1 MLETNCLATQHKTA
15 ISFGQGYKVVPPKRY
30 YFYLPCLIRRSGT
43 LGKKMQSLYYC
54 ALTAC

>member
-30 YFYLPCLIRRSGT
+30 YFYLPCLIRRPKRGYAEKYW
-43 LGKKMQSLYYC
+43 GIN
-54 ALTAC
+54 ANNAG